1 MKYTSKEEKKKVG
14 RDYALSWGAVVAA
27 KTFLCSAGMALCCV
41 HLGSLVFAG
50 GGSSTIHL
58 SSLVS
63 YSWDYFRSL
72 RRRQQ

>member
-27 KTFLCSAGMALCCV
+27 KTFLCSAGMALRCV
-41 HLGSLVFAG
+41 HLGSLAV

-63 YSWDYFRSL
+63 YSWDYFRSP